1 MNVVSVQSCSF
12 LQNSVSKIL
21 TSLPEVFANNHIIV
35 NPTCITMPM
44 YMLWSLISFIL
55 YNDFVKVLTFKDFI
69 SFLFQKILQDISKIL
84 KIFFLKS
91 IPSWH
96 AYCIVNKSLNA
107 IITTGFYH
115 CNGSFQKLFWI
126 EAIFILH
133 KKYDE
138 DSICDLMGAQYI
150 CHVQG
155 YIRAF
160 KVI

>member
-1 MNVVSVQSCSF
+1 
-12 LQNSVSKIL
+12 
-21 TSLPEVFANNHIIV
+21 
-35 NPTCITMPM
+35 M
-44 YMLWSLISFIL
+44 YMFWSLISFIL

-138 DSICDLMGAQYI
+138 DSICDLMGAQYL
-150 CHVQG
+150 CHVQSQ
-155 YIRAF
+155 YQSITHNMKINIRYDSINHF
-160 KVI
+160 HSPWLFLIFSSRKYWY